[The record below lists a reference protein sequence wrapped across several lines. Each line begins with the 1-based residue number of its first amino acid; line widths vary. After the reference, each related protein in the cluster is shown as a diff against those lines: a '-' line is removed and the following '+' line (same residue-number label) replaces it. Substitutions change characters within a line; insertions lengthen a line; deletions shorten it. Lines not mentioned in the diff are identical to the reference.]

1 MKKVIIIDDEPLARS
16 LVKKHLAKHEE
27 FEIVDECGDGFEAS
41 KSIIKNNPDLIFLDI
56 QMPRISGFELLE
68 ILENPPAVIF
78 TTAFDEFALKAF
90 ESNAIDYLLKPF
102 SSERFDK
109 AINKYLTLHPN
120 PEQLRKLLNEVIP
133 QQTDQER
140 IVVKNGA
147 DIRIVPVA
155 DIVYF
160 EAMDDYVKIF
170 TQNGMF
176 MKKQTLSF
184 YEKQLE
190 EKGFVRIHR
199 SILLNSKELYRI
211 EPSEKD
217 QYLAITK
224 SGKKLSL
231 SRQGYSRLRDKL
243 GI

>member
-1 MKKVIIIDDEPLARS
+1 MKKVIIIDDETLARS

-27 FEIVDECGDGFEAS
+27 FQIVDECGDGFEAS

-147 DIRIVPVA
+147 DIRIVPIA

-190 EKGFVRIHR
+190 ERGFVRIHR

>member
-16 LVKKHLAKHEE
+16 LVKRHLAKHTE
-27 FEIVDECGDGFEAS
+27 FEIIDECGDGFEAS

-109 AINKYLTLHPN
+109 AISKFLTMHPDQV
-120 PEQLRKLLNEVIP
+120 QLKKLLNEVLP
-133 QQTDQER
+133 QQSDQDR

-147 DIRIVPVA
+147 DIRILPVN

-184 YEKQLE
+184 FEKQLE
-190 EKGFVRIHR
+190 DKGFVRIHR
-199 SILLNSKELYRI
+199 SILLNSIELYRI
-211 EPSEKD
+211 EPGEKD
-217 QYLAITK
+217 QYLVITK

>member
-16 LVKKHLAKHEE
+16 LVKKYLSKYEG
-27 FEIVDECGDGFEAS
+27 FEIIDECGDGFEAS

-68 ILENPPAVIF
+68 IIENPPTVIF

-90 ESNAIDYLLKPF
+90 ESNAVDYLLKPF
-102 SSERFDK
+102 SFERFDK
-109 AINKYLTLHPN
+109 AINKYLTMN
-120 PEQLRKLLNEVIP
+120 PDPFQLKKLLTEVIP
-133 QQTDQER
+133 QHTEQDR

-147 DIRIVPVA
+147 DIRIVPVV

-184 YEKQLE
+184 FEKQLD

-211 EPSEKD
+211 EPGDKD
-217 QYLAITK
+217 QYVVITR

>member
-16 LVKKHLAKHEE
+16 LVKRHLAKHAE
-27 FEIVDECGDGFEAS
+27 FEIIDECGDGFEAS

-109 AINKYLTLHPN
+109 AISKFLTMHPDQV
-120 PEQLRKLLNEVIP
+120 QLKKLLNEVLP
-133 QQTDQER
+133 QQSDQDR

-147 DIRIVPVA
+147 DIRILPVN

-211 EPSEKD
+211 EPNEKD

>member
-16 LVKKHLAKHEE
+16 LVKRHLAKHTE
-27 FEIVDECGDGFEAS
+27 FEIIDECGDGFEAS

-109 AINKYLTLHPN
+109 AISKFLTMHPD
-120 PEQLRKLLNEVIP
+120 QLQLKKLLNEVLP
-133 QQTDQER
+133 QQTDQDR

-147 DIRIVPVA
+147 DIRIVPVN

-184 YEKQLE
+184 FEKQLE
-190 EKGFVRIHR
+190 DKGFVRIHR
-199 SILLNSKELYRI
+199 SILLNSIELYRI
-211 EPSEKD
+211 EPGEKD
-217 QYLAITK
+217 QYLVITK

>member
-1 MKKVIIIDDEPLARS
+1 M
-16 LVKKHLAKHEE
+16 H
-27 FEIVDECGDGFEAS
+27 
-41 KSIIKNNPDLIFLDI
+41 PD
-56 QMPRISGFELLE
+56 Q
-68 ILENPPAVIF
+68 VQ
-78 TTAFDEFALKAF
+78 LK
-90 ESNAIDYLLKPF
+90 
-102 SSERFDK
+102 
-109 AINKYLTLHPN
+109 
-120 PEQLRKLLNEVIP
+120 KLLNEVLP
-133 QQTDQER
+133 QQTDHDR

-147 DIRIVPVA
+147 DIRIVPIA
-155 DIVYF
+155 DILYF

-184 YEKQLE
+184 FEKQLE
-190 EKGFVRIHR
+190 DKGFVRIHR

-211 EPSEKD
+211 EPGEKD
-217 QYLAITK
+217 QYLVITK

>member
-16 LVKKHLAKHEE
+16 LVKRHLAKHAE
-27 FEIVDECGDGFEAS
+27 FEIIDECGDGFEAS

-102 SSERFDK
+102 SGDRFDK
-109 AINKYLTLHPN
+109 AINKFLTMHPDQT
-120 PEQLRKLLNEVIP
+120 QLKKLLNEVLP
-133 QQTDQER
+133 QQTDHDR

-147 DIRIVPVA
+147 DIRIVPIA
-155 DIVYF
+155 DILYF

-184 YEKQLE
+184 FEKQLE
-190 EKGFVRIHR
+190 DKGFVRIHR

-211 EPSEKD
+211 EPGEKD
-217 QYLAITK
+217 QYLVITK

>member
-16 LVKKHLAKHEE
+16 LVKRHLAKHTE
-27 FEIVDECGDGFEAS
+27 FEIIDECGDGFEAS

-109 AINKYLTLHPN
+109 AISKFLTMHPD
-120 PEQLRKLLNEVIP
+120 QLQLKKLLNEVLP
-133 QQTDQER
+133 QQTDQDR

-147 DIRIVPVA
+147 DIRIVPVN
-155 DIVYF
+155 DIVYI

-184 YEKQLE
+184 FEKQLE
-190 EKGFVRIHR
+190 DKGFVRIHR
-199 SILLNSKELYRI
+199 SILLNSIELYRI
-211 EPSEKD
+211 EPGEKD
-217 QYLAITK
+217 QYLVITK

>member
-16 LVKKHLAKHEE
+16 LVKRHLAKHAE
-27 FEIVDECGDGFEAS
+27 FEIIDECGDGFEAS

-102 SSERFDK
+102 SGDRFDK
-109 AINKYLTLHPN
+109 AINKFLTMHPDQV
-120 PEQLRKLLNEVIP
+120 QLKKLLNEVLP
-133 QQTDQER
+133 QQTDHDR

-147 DIRIVPVA
+147 DIRIVPIA
-155 DIVYF
+155 DILYF

-184 YEKQLE
+184 FEKQLE
-190 EKGFVRIHR
+190 DKDFVRIHR

-211 EPSEKD
+211 EPGEKD
-217 QYLAITK
+217 QYLVITK

>member
-16 LVKKHLAKHEE
+16 LVKRHLAKHTE
-27 FEIVDECGDGFEAS
+27 FEIIDECGDGFEAS

-109 AINKYLTLHPN
+109 AISKFLTMHPDQI
-120 PEQLRKLLNEVIP
+120 QLKKLLNEVLP
-133 QQTDQER
+133 QQADQDR

-147 DIRIVPVA
+147 DIRIVPVN

-160 EAMDDYVKIF
+160 EAMDDYVNIF

-184 YEKQLE
+184 FEKQLE
-190 EKGFVRIHR
+190 DKGFVRIHR
-199 SILLNSKELYRI
+199 SILLNSIELYRI
-211 EPSEKD
+211 EPGEKD
-217 QYLAITK
+217 QYLVITK

>member
-16 LVKKHLAKHEE
+16 LVKRHLAKHAE
-27 FEIVDECGDGFEAS
+27 FEIIDECGDGFEAS

-109 AINKYLTLHPN
+109 AINKFLTMHPDQV
-120 PEQLRKLLNEVIP
+120 QLKKLLNEVLP
-133 QQTDQER
+133 QQTDHDR

-147 DIRIVPVA
+147 DIRIVPIA
-155 DIVYF
+155 DILYF

-184 YEKQLE
+184 FEKQLE
-190 EKGFVRIHR
+190 DKGFVRIHR

-211 EPSEKD
+211 EPGEKD
-217 QYLAITK
+217 QYLVITK

>member
-1 MKKVIIIDDEPLARS
+1 MKKVIIIDDEPLARG
-16 LVKKHLAKHEE
+16 LIKKHLAKHSE
-27 FEIVDECGDGFEAS
+27 FEIIDECGDGFEAS

-68 ILENPPAVIF
+68 ILENPPSVIF

-90 ESNAIDYLLKPF
+90 ESSAIDYLLKPF
-102 SSERFDK
+102 SSERFDR
-109 AINKYLTLHPN
+109 AINKYLTMHPDQV
-120 PEQLRKLLNEVIP
+120 QLKKLLHEVIP
-133 QQTDQER
+133 QQTDQDR

-147 DIRIVPVA
+147 DIRIVPVV

-170 TQNGMF
+170 TLNGMF

-184 YEKQLE
+184 FEKQLE

-211 EPSEKD
+211 EPGEKD
-217 QYLAITK
+217 QYVAITK

>member
-16 LVKKHLAKHEE
+16 LVKKYLAQHQG
-27 FEIVDECGDGFEAS
+27 FEIIDECGDGFEAS

-68 ILENPPAVIF
+68 ILENPPSVIF

-90 ESNAIDYLLKPF
+90 ESNAVDYLLKPF

-109 AINKYLTLHPN
+109 AINKYQLMHPD
-120 PEQLRKLLNEVIP
+120 PLKLKNLLAEVIP

-140 IVVKNGA
+140 IVVKIGA
-147 DIRIVPVA
+147 DIRIVPVV
-155 DIVYF
+155 DIVYI

-170 TQNGMF
+170 TRNGMF

-184 YEKQLE
+184 FEKQLE

-217 QYLAITK
+217 QYVAITS

>member
-1 MKKVIIIDDEPLARS
+1 LARS
-16 LVKKHLAKHEE
+16 LVKRHLAKHTE
-27 FEIVDECGDGFEAS
+27 FEIIDECGDGFEAS

-109 AINKYLTLHPN
+109 AISKFLTMHPD
-120 PEQLRKLLNEVIP
+120 QLQLKKLLNEVLP
-133 QQTDQER
+133 QQTDQDR

-147 DIRIVPVA
+147 DIRIVPVN

-184 YEKQLE
+184 FEKQLE
-190 EKGFVRIHR
+190 DKGFVRIHR
-199 SILLNSKELYRI
+199 SILLNSIELYRI
-211 EPSEKD
+211 EPGEKD
-217 QYLAITK
+217 QYLVITK

>member
-16 LVKKHLAKHEE
+16 LVKKHLSKHAE
-27 FEIVDECGDGFEAS
+27 FEVVDECGDGFEAS
-41 KSIIKNNPDLIFLDI
+41 KSIIKNSPDLIFLDI

-78 TTAFDEFALKAF
+78 TTAFDEFAMKAF

-109 AINKYLTLHPN
+109 AIQKFLTMH
-120 PEQLRKLLNEVIP
+120 PEQGQLKKLLSDVIP
-133 QQTDQER
+133 QQSDQDR

-147 DIRIVPVA
+147 DIRIVPVG

-184 YEKQLE
+184 YDKLLE
-190 EKGFVRIHR
+190 SKGFVRIHR
-199 SILLNSKELYRI
+199 SILLNAKELYRI
-211 EPSEKD
+211 EPGEKD

>member
-16 LVKKHLAKHEE
+16 LVKKHLAKHAE
-27 FEIVDECGDGFEAS
+27 FEIIGECGDGFEAS

-68 ILENPPAVIF
+68 ILENPPSVIF

-109 AINKYLTLHPN
+109 AINKFLTMHPDQV
-120 PEQLRKLLNEVIP
+120 QLKKLLNEVLP
-133 QQTDQER
+133 QQTDHDR

-147 DIRIVPVA
+147 DIRIVPIA
-155 DIVYF
+155 EIIYI

-170 TQNGMF
+170 TRNGMF
-176 MKKQTLSF
+176 MKKQTLAF

-190 EKGFVRIHR
+190 EKSFVRIHR

-211 EPSEKD
+211 EPGEKD

>member
-27 FEIVDECGDGFEAS
+27 FQIVDECGDGFEAS

-120 PEQLRKLLNEVIP
+120 QEQLRKLLNEVIP
-133 QQTDQER
+133 QQTDPER

-155 DIVYF
+155 NIVYF

>member
-16 LVKKHLAKHEE
+16 LIKKYLAKYEG
-27 FEIVDECGDGFEAS
+27 FEIADECGDGFEAS

-68 ILENPPAVIF
+68 ILENPPSVIF

-90 ESNAIDYLLKPF
+90 ESNAVDYLLKPF
-102 SSERFDK
+102 SNERFDK
-109 AINKYLTLHPN
+109 AINKYLTMHPD
-120 PEQLRKLLNEVIP
+120 PLQLKKLLTEIIP
-133 QQTDQER
+133 QQTDQDR

-147 DIRIVPVA
+147 DIRIVPVF
-155 DIVYF
+155 DIVYL

-184 YEKQLE
+184 FEKQLDK
-190 EKGFVRIHR
+190 KGFVRIHR

-211 EPSEKD
+211 EPGEKD
-217 QYLAITK
+217 QYMAITK

-231 SRQGYSRLRDKL
+231 SRQGYSRLRDTL